1 MANEC
6 QFLDQKE
13 VSYTGRLQRGKV
25 FGLGIIMT
33 MIVALAAI
41 HAGDKKNVIGKGG
54 GPRHKT

>member
-41 HAGDKKNVIGKGG
+41 HAVDKKM
-54 GPRHKT
+54 